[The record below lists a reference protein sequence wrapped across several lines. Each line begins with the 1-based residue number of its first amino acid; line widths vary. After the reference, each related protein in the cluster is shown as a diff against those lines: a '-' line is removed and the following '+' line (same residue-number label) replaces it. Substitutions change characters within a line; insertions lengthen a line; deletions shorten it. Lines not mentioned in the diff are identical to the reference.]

1 MRLISILPGDSQLRL
16 PTILIALVLVTTLML
31 LGTGCV
37 LAAYTPVYYGGEGG
51 TISGTVISPTGTLVD
66 WSQIHATD
74 GNQTFEAFSGFSGF
88 YLMRVPAGTYN
99 VSVYDPYSPEW
110 WAQSANVTV
119 TDESTTTVNFYMQ
132 SQPSSPVPE
141 FQPGLVAL
149 LSILALV
156 ATCVASRPLRKGRR
170 SVFV

>member
-16 PTILIALVLVTTLML
+16 PTILIAIVLATTLML
-31 LGTGCV
+31 LGTGYV
-37 LAAYTPVYYGGEGG
+37 LAASAPAYYGGEGG

-99 VSVYDPYSPEW
+99 ISVYDPYSPEW
-110 WAQSANVTV
+110 WAQNATVTV
-119 TDESTTTVNFYMQ
+119 TDGSTTTVNFYMQ
-132 SQPSSPVPE
+132 LQPPFPVPE
-141 FQPGLVAL
+141 FQPDLVAL

-156 ATCVASRPLRKGRR
+156 ATCVAAGRSRKVKH